1 MAIGITDNILP
12 SIPGYEVRT
21 TRDFAMDSV
30 CVSVMEKSSGRQA
43 TAVIL
48 RHSIE
53 SDYPGS
59 IYRAVAECE
68 KKLQLFDPVAETN
81 HVRRLAGLPD
91 GLKYEDEIQNEIGA
105 ERSRALR
112 SGRAVNYNNV
122 ADRIRKMLMMP
133 GSAAVAYKTSNLFTL
148 APGQYAK
155 IDDGYPMPQVLPQK
169 QPKPK
174 INQSVTARF
183 GHLDIPEKA

>member
-1 MAIGITDNILP
+1 M
-12 SIPGYEVRT
+12 
-21 TRDFAMDSV
+21 TRDLAMDSV

-43 TAVIL
+43 TAVIW
-48 RHSIE
+48 RRSIE
-53 SDYPGS
+53 GDYPGS

-81 HVRRLAGLPD
+81 HD
-91 GLKYEDEIQNEIGA
+91 
-105 ERSRALR
+105 
-112 SGRAVNYNNV
+112 
-122 ADRIRKMLMMP
+122 
-133 GSAAVAYKTSNLFTL
+133 TL

-155 IDDGYPMPQVLPQK
+155 INDGYPMPQVLPQK
-169 QPKPK
+169 QSKPK